1 MIADLNNIGLD
12 FAYSNPM
19 ATHTLDQNALF
30 RRILENLNTAVLLL
44 DSDLCLIYINPAS
57 EMLFALSAHRATGQ
71 RITKLFHNNR
81 DFIANL
87 ERALTT
93 SHPFT
98 ERELSLTLANGHEVT
113 VDCTISPLTMG
124 GTATYLLVELA
135 QLDRQLRIAREES
148 LLAQHRA
155 TRDVVRG
162 LAHEIKNPL
171 GGLRGAAQ
179 LLERE
184 LEHDRLK
191 EYTAIIIGE
200 ADRLQNLLNRMLGPN
215 TLPHKRWVNI
225 HELLERV
232 RQLVQAEA
240 PPDVIIKRDYDPSV
254 PELFA
259 DQDQLIQA
267 LLNLVR
273 NAVQAI
279 ADQGGKVT
287 LKTRVLRQ
295 INIGPHRHKLIAS
308 VQVIDD
314 GPGIA
319 PDMLDKIFY
328 PMVTGRADGTGLG
341 LPIAQ
346 ALINQHNGLIECHS
360 RSGQTVFTIMIPL
373 ENAHE

>member
-1 MIADLNNIGLD
+1 MITNPADQ
-12 FAYSNPM
+12 
-19 ATHTLDQNALF
+19 HALF

-44 DSDLCLIYINPAS
+44 DAELHLLYMNPAS
-57 EMLFALSAHRATGQ
+57 EMLFALSAPRATGHP
-71 RITKLFHNNR
+71 IGKLLHNNGE
-81 DFIANL
+81 FITNL
-87 ERALTT
+87 ERALNT

-98 ERELSLTLANGHEVT
+98 ERELVLRLPNGHCIT
-113 VDCTISPLTMG
+113 VDCTITPLSAGNLT
-124 GTATYLLVELA
+124 TALLTELS
-135 QLDRQLRIAREES
+135 QLDRQLRIAREET
-148 LLAQHRA
+148 LLAQHHA

-184 LEHDRLK
+184 LDDDRLK
-191 EYTAIIIGE
+191 EYTGIIIGE

-215 TLPHKRWVNI
+215 TLPHKQWVNI

-232 RQLVQAEA
+232 RQLGQVEA
-240 PPDVIIKRDYDPSV
+240 PPGVSLNRDYDPSL

-259 DQDQLIQA
+259 DPDQLIQA

-273 NAVQAI
+273 NAMQAVA
-279 ADQGGKVT
+279 ADGGQIT
-287 LKTRVLRQ
+287 LKTRVKRQ
-295 INIGPHRHKLIAS
+295 ITIGARRHKLIAS
-308 VQVIDD
+308 IQVIDN

-328 PMVTGRADGTGLG
+328 PMVTDRPDGTGLG

-346 ALINQHNGLIECHS
+346 TLIHQHNGLIECHS
-360 RSGQTVFTIMIPL
+360 QAGQTIFTIMIPL
-373 ENAHE
+373 ENTHE